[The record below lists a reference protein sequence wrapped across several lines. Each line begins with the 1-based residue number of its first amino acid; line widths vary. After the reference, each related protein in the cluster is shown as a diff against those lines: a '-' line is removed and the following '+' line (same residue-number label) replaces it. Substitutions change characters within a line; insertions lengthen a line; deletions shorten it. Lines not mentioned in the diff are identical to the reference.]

1 MDSHCADAHCGMP
14 HQTIH
19 ACAKDVGCE
28 CVQNL
33 DLVVYE
39 RYVPMK
45 TTKAMHCQLQAIP
58 CDRYQSLRSGELF
71 EVSEVMRLFCIP
83 LRLQHHLQF

>member
-1 MDSHCADAHCGMP
+1 MQS
-14 HQTIH
+14 
-19 ACAKDVGCE
+19 
-28 CVQNL
+28 L

-58 CDRYQSLRSGELF
+58 CDRSQALRSGELF
-71 EVSEVMRLFCIP
+71 EVKQRINLYTLECFKC
-83 LRLQHHLQF
+83 